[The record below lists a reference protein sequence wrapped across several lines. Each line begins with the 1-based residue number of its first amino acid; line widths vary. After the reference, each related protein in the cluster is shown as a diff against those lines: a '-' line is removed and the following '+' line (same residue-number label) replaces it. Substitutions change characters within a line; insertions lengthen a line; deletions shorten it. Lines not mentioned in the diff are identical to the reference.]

1 MEVPDLHLAEIKFNS
16 APTKS
21 QIENTLLDI
30 SKFLGNCGAA
40 MILDGSYTIADQC
53 LGVMLNTGITLK
65 QTADLFQQGP
75 NASGL
80 AVPQPGPQV
89 VRGR

>member
-1 MEVPDLHLAEIKFNS
+1 MEFPDLHLAEIKFNA
-16 APTKS
+16 APTKT
-21 QIENTLLDI
+21 QLTNLLRDI
-30 SKFLGNCGAA
+30 SKFLGNVGGAL
-40 MILDGSYTIADQC
+40 ILDGSYTVADPP
-53 LGVMLNTGITLK
+53 LGQTLNSAIQLK
-65 QTADLFQQGP
+65 AAADAFENGP